1 MQIKVFHA
9 FTMQEAIRSIKAELG
24 PDAVILS
31 TKDVRQRGAV
41 GKWFGRPLIEVTAAA
56 EPRTVA
62 AKAAEKAVAVGDSS
76 SEPAI
81 APASRF
87 QETLNG
93 LVHDAGASTLT
104 PQPGRPSSAQQQIG
118 SRRVSRA
125 PGRLDRLRS
134 ELQGLH
140 RHLLESYPEDAI
152 PTPKNVP
159 RSMTTLFRDFLDR
172 GLALRT
178 AVSFVQSLHATLG
191 DDSCGDRAT
200 LRTALRTLVKQELA
214 DALPAVG
221 CGDRRRVSV
230 FFGPS
235 GVGKTTVIAKLAAR
249 YVTEQRRSVALL
261 TLDAYR
267 AAAVEQLRSYAAAME
282 IPMEAALTRQDAA
295 EALHRLA
302 DAEVILIDS
311 GGRTFAE
318 AGYLH
323 EVRWLTTLDLAVDT
337 HLVLSAT
344 TREDDLLH
352 AVRQCDEVPVSR
364 LLFTKLDETGGAG
377 SVLTIQKKSGIPL
390 SYFSTGPRVPHDL
403 EEASSNR
410 LADLLLDGCIR
421 EERDRAEPLRRVA
434 VESLAVG
441 LPE

>member
-41 GKWFGRPLIEVTAAA
+41 AKWFGRPLIEVTAAA
-56 EPRTVA
+56 EPRTVP
-62 AKAAEKAVAVGDSS
+62 AKPAEKELVVGDSLPGPS
-76 SEPAI
+76 IVP
-81 APASRF
+81 PSRF

-93 LVHDAGASTLT
+93 LVHDAGASSLT
-104 PQPGRPSSAQQQIG
+104 QQSGRSPSSQQPGG
-118 SRRVSRA
+118 SRRPSRA
-125 PGRLDRLRS
+125 SARLDRLRS

-140 RHLLESYPEDAI
+140 RHLLESYPGDAI

-159 RSMTTLFRDFLDR
+159 RSMTTVFRDFIDR
-172 GLALRT
+172 GLDLRT

-191 DDSCGDRAT
+191 DECCGDRGT
-200 LRTALRTLVKQELA
+200 LRRALRALVRQELA
-214 DALPAVG
+214 DALPAAG
-221 CGDRRRVSV
+221 CRDGRKVSL

-235 GVGKTTVIAKLAAR
+235 GVGKTTAIAKLASQ
-249 YVTEQRRSVALL
+249 YVMEQRRSVALM

-282 IPMEAALTRQDAA
+282 IPMETALTRQDAA
-295 EALHRLA
+295 EALRRLA
-302 DAEVILIDS
+302 DADVILIDS
-311 GGRTFAE
+311 GGRTFSE
-318 AGYLH
+318 ASYLH

-344 TREDDLLH
+344 TREEDLLRT
-352 AVRQCDEVPVSR
+352 VRRCDEVPVSR

-377 SVLTIQKKSGIPL
+377 SLLAIQKKSGIPL

-421 EERDRAEPLRRVA
+421 EERDWAGPLRQVA
-434 VESLAVG
+434 TESLAAG
-441 LPE
+441 MPG